1 MATKRTGSKSG
12 RKLSPLKNEAQP
24 DHGTP
29 LTDEALED
37 EARPGTPLDGPESG
51 FKWKDLRLMRATQ
64 KAVVEMKR
72 IKPPRTEKE
81 LRAEMK
87 KVATAVAHALQT
99 APAVALSAYID
110 PRVWK
115 KWRSATRPSGKPSTW
130 PAVAAKAKEIEE
142 LLAERFRARWKAV
155 EADFA
160 NGIDVAKARARFFLA
175 SGNLELRTARRYY
188 NPARATKFANSSTAE
203 IVELCWG
210 WWFPFQVFAYNSGD
224 ELVEIGDQLEEL
236 VGSEYV
242 AMTWG
247 LFDTR
252 PGYEESTEEVEDFYY
267 CDSPHGV
274 YPLPNLTTEYG
285 DVYEAIVYSY
295 MGERLRV
302 CKSIADPFLEAERID
317 AMDEI
322 ERSFLRNACEEGD
335 DPRTWRV
342 NFRRLTSLLLPKY
355 GRALIEAD
363 IFGDAGS
370 PEHKDSFR
378 MLKEELKANGNG
390 YLKRPRAPIR
400 R

>member
-1 MATKRTGSKSG
+1 MTTKRPG
-12 RKLSPLKNEAQP
+12 KLSPVKSEVPPVHAP
-24 DHGTP
+24 P
-29 LTDEALED
+29 PTDEALEN
-37 EARPGTPLDGPESG
+37 EAGPDAPFDGQGSEIRS
-51 FKWKDLRLMRATQ
+51 KDFRLVLANR
-64 KAVVEMKR
+64 KAIAEIKK
-72 IKPPRTEKE
+72 IKPPKTDEE
-81 LRAEMK
+81 LRAKMK
-87 KVATAVAHALQT
+87 KVATEVAHALQT
-99 APAVALSAYID
+99 SPAVALSTYID

-130 PAVAAKAKEIEE
+130 PAVAARAKEIEE

-160 NGIDVAKARARFFLA
+160 NGIDVAQARARFFLA
-175 SGNLELRTARRYY
+175 SGNLQLHTARRYY
-188 NPARATKFANSSTAE
+188 NPARATKFANSSTGE

-247 LFDTR
+247 LLDTR
-252 PGYEESTEEVEDFYY
+252 PGYEESTEDVEDFYY

-274 YPLPNLTTEYG
+274 YPLPNLSTRYG

-295 MGERLRV
+295 VGERLRV
-302 CKSIADPFLEAERID
+302 CKSVADPFLEAERID

-363 IFGDAGS
+363 ILGDAES
-370 PEHKDSFR
+370 PEQKHCFQ
-378 MLKEELKANGNG
+378 MVKEGLKAQGNG
-390 YLKRPRAPIR
+390 YLKRPRARIR